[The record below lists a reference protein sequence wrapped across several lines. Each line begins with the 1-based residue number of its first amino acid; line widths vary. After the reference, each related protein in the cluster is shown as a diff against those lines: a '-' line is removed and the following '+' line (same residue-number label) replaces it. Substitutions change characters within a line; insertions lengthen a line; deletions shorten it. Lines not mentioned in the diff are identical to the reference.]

1 MPVITLTF
9 LINMYNK
16 PEKILRKKKENN
28 LETQMKIQSLKKNWK
43 IQPGFDHNF
52 PSPTMKLGLMSVHQN
67 DPEKFIDNPEYFRQY
82 HS

>member
-1 MPVITLTF
+1 
-9 LINMYNK
+9 
-16 PEKILRKKKENN
+16 
-28 LETQMKIQSLKKNWK
+28 MKIQSLKKNWK